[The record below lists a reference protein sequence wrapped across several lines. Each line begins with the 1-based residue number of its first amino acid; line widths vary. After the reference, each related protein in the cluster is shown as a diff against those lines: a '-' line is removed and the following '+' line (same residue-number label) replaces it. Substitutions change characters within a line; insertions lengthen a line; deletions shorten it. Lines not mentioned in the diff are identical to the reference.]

1 MHIHVNGEDREIA
14 DGSSVR
20 DLLGELELQADRVA
34 VEINLQIIDRSEFDR
49 FVLHNDDRIEIL
61 SFIGGGS
68 RSGDL
73 HTSPIQDTWVHKRAA
88 IR

>member
-14 DGSSVR
+14 DGSSVS

-49 FVLHNDDRIEIL
+49 SVLQNDDRIEIL

-68 RSGDL
+68 CPDDI
-73 HTSPIQDTWVHKRAA
+73 HTSPMQPTWVHKRPAF
-88 IR
+88 R